1 MIVSR
6 NIDFSRGAIGPGI
19 NSNRDEDFN
28 LDLQTKRGDRPIR
41 LNSRAWDGT
50 GGSHIGFQSKPAQSA
65 STAQNVIG
73 CEISPRLNSGVAL
86 TGSGSII
93 GAHVD
98 AFLRGTAAG
107 TVAGDVRVLN
117 LEAVTDDAGT
127 RAITGNVSML
137 RFRAAFSAT
146 SIGGKFVPI
155 RIEKAEAQTNSKQ
168 FDAVFELPSTLA
180 GVWSDTEVSATGAG
194 FIKVLVN
201 GNARYITL
209 TSGTP
214 S

>member
-19 NSNRDEDFN
+19 LSNRDVDFN
-28 LDLQTKRGDRPIR
+28 LDLQTFRGDRPIR
-41 LNSRAWDGT
+41 LNSRSWTGT
-50 GGSHIGFQSKPAQSA
+50 GGSHIGFQAKPAQATSMA
-65 STAQNVIG
+65 NNVIG

-93 GAHVD
+93 GAHID

-127 RAITGNVSML
+127 RTISGNVSML

-146 SIGGKFVPI
+146 TITGKFVPI
-155 RIEKAEAQTNSKQ
+155 RIEAAEAQTNSKQ
-168 FDAVFELPSTLA
+168 FDAVLELPGTVA
-180 GVWSDTEVSATGAG
+180 GVWHDTQTSATGAG

-209 TSGTP
+209 TSGAP